1 MKFNVTLSHFEQLLK
16 QSYSLDHIYLLKLIE
31 ANIDIQPL
39 TDGSMKIAGLYQSL
53 VRKGLVSD
61 VTQEITQVGRELLT
75 FADSEVKQSMKKLK
89 QKTSDFDAWWNTFP
103 STDNFEY
110 NGRKFSGSRGLKRNR
125 EECRIKF
132 NKILAE
138 GDYTADDIVQ
148 ATLLDVFL
156 KKEAS
161 VKSGDN
167 RMSYIQNS
175 FTYIA
180 QRSFEPFLEMIKTG
194 VNPIKMHESTN
205 KRTGSTDI

>member
-1 MKFNVTLSHFEQLLK
+1 MKFNVTPSHFEQLLK
-16 QSYSLDHIYLLKLIE
+16 QSYSLDHIFLLKLVE

-75 FADSEVKQSMKKLK
+75 FADSEVKQPMKKLK
-89 QKTSDFDAWWNTFP
+89 QKSSDFDAWWNVFP
-103 STDNFEY
+103 STDNFEH
-110 NGRKFSGSRGLKRNR
+110 NGKKFSGSRGLKRNR

-132 NKILAE
+132 NKILSE
-138 GDYTADDIVQ
+138 GDYTADDIVN

-161 VKSGDN
+161 VKNGDN

-175 FTYIA
+175 FTYIS

-194 VNPIKMHESTN
+194 INPLKMYESTT

>member
-1 MKFNVTLSHFEQLLK
+1 MKFNVTPSHFEQLLK
-16 QSYSLDHIYLLKLIE
+16 QSYSLDHIFLLKLVE

-75 FADSEVKQSMKKLK
+75 FADSEVKQPMKKLK
-89 QKTSDFDAWWNTFP
+89 QKSSDFDAWWNAFP
-103 STDNFEY
+103 STDNFEH
-110 NGRKFSGSRGLKRNR
+110 NGKKFIGSRGLKRNR

-138 GDYTADDIVQ
+138 GDYTAEDIVN

-156 KKEAS
+156 KKQAS
-161 VKSGDN
+161 VKNGDN
-167 RMSYIQNS
+167 RMSFIQNS
-175 FTYIA
+175 FTYIS

-194 VNPIKMHESTN
+194 VEVPPNAQT
-205 KRTGSTDI
+205 KRSVDI

>member
-1 MKFNVTLSHFEQLLK
+1 MKFNVTPSHFEQLLK
-16 QSYSLDHIYLLKLIE
+16 QSYSLDHIFLLKLVE
-31 ANIDIQPL
+31 ANIDIQSL

-75 FADSEVKQSMKKLK
+75 FADSEVKEPMKKLK
-89 QKTSDFDAWWNTFP
+89 QKSSDFDAWWNAFP
-103 STDNFEY
+103 STDNFEH
-110 NGRKFSGSRGLKRNR
+110 NGKKFAGSRGLKRNR

-138 GDYTADDIVQ
+138 GDYTADDIVN

-156 KKEAS
+156 KKQAS
-161 VKSGDN
+161 VKNGDN
-167 RMSYIQNS
+167 RMSFIQNS
-175 FTYIA
+175 FTYIS

-194 VNPIKMHESTN
+194 IEIPNVQT
-205 KRTGSTDI
+205 KRSFDI

>member
-1 MKFNVTLSHFEQLLK
+1 MKFNVTPSHFEQLLK
-16 QSYSLDHIYLLKLIE
+16 QSYSLDHIFLLKLIE

-75 FADSEVKQSMKKLK
+75 FADSEIKKPMRKLK
-89 QKTSDFDAWWNTFP
+89 QKASDFDAWWNVFP
-103 STDNFEY
+103 STDNFEHK
-110 NGRKFSGSRGLKRNR
+110 GKKFFGSRGLKRNR

-138 GDYTADDIVQ
+138 GDYTVEDIVN
-148 ATLLDVFL
+148 ATLLDIFL
-156 KKEAS
+156 KKESS
-161 VKSGDN
+161 VKNGDN

-175 FTYIA
+175 YTYIT

-194 VNPIKMHESTN
+194 VNPMNMYESTN
-205 KRTGSTDI
+205 NKTGSTDI

>member
-1 MKFNVTLSHFEQLLK
+1 MKFNVTPSHFEQLLK
-16 QSYSLDHIYLLKLIE
+16 QSYSLDHIFLLKLIE

-39 TDGSMKIAGLYQSL
+39 TNGSMKIAGLYQSL

-75 FADSEVKQSMKKLK
+75 FADSEIKKPMRKLK
-89 QKTSDFDAWWNTFP
+89 QKASDFDAWWNVFP
-103 STDNFEY
+103 STDNFEHK
-110 NGRKFSGSRGLKRNR
+110 GKKFFGSRGLKRNR

-138 GDYTADDIVQ
+138 GDYTVEDIVN
-148 ATLLDVFL
+148 ATLLDIFL
-156 KKEAS
+156 KKESS
-161 VKSGDN
+161 VKNGDN

-175 FTYIA
+175 YTYIT

-194 VNPIKMHESTN
+194 VNPMNMYESTN
-205 KRTGSTDI
+205 NKTGSTDI

>member
-1 MKFNVTLSHFEQLLK
+1 MKFNVTPSHFEQLLK
-16 QSYSLDHIYLLKLIE
+16 QSYSLDHIFLLKLIE
-31 ANIDIQPL
+31 ANVDIQPL

-75 FADSEVKQSMKKLK
+75 FADSEVKQPMKKLK
-89 QKTSDFDAWWNTFP
+89 QKSSDFDAWWNAFP
-103 STDNFEY
+103 ATDNFEHR
-110 NGRKFSGSRGLKRNR
+110 GKKFSGSRGLKRNR

-138 GDYTADDIVQ
+138 GDYTVEDIVN
-148 ATLLDVFL
+148 ATLLDIFL
-156 KKEAS
+156 KKESS
-161 VKSGDN
+161 VKNGDN

-175 FTYIA
+175 YTYIT

-194 VNPIKMHESTN
+194 VNPMNMHESIN
-205 KRTGSTDI
+205 KHTGSTDI